1 MLENI
6 LSLTVYLNAFLI
18 YGGSELLEVNTL
30 ENKNIKKMK
39 FIVDIGYDS
48 LYYIRALMRNK
59 GARNRNF
66 GL

>member
-1 MLENI
+1 MIDN
-6 LSLTVYLNAFLI
+6 V
-18 YGGSELLEVNTL
+18 
-30 ENKNIKKMK
+30 KKKMK
-39 FIVDIGYDS
+39 KVNFIVDTGYDS